1 MNVVGGD
8 YGSISLLDEQAK
20 DNLDRDVFRI
30 TSISIIE
37 YIF

>member
-1 MNVVGGD
+1 MKVSVAT
-8 YGSISLLDEQAK
+8 STLLDEQVK
-20 DNLDRDVFRI
+20 DKLNRDVFRI

>member
-1 MNVVGGD
+1 MEVSVAT
-8 YGSISLLDEQAK
+8 STLLDEQAK
-20 DNLDRDVFRI
+20 DNLDRDVLRI